1 MKSKIRG
8 RNYIILY
15 DGEKYYSKVNKSKLD
30 RSLKRV
36 IDALEVLNGEL
47 EYRNDVSELIMDE
60 VFYDYVDDD
69 YSHKK
74 DRIQKALEYAIELKE
89 QLETHDDEIPEPEEV
104 TLLEDIGYKHQ
115 PFDQKGYWTKLIENT
130 EDREVIEELWLSE
143 KPIRRKRIIDYEKSE
158 YGRSSTNIAY
168 QNLSIGKRL
177 MKVIE
182 NTLVKENGAPSP

>member
-36 IDALEVLNGEL
+36 IEALEILNSEI
-47 EYRNDVSELIMDE
+47 EKRDDISELIMDE
-60 VFYDYVDDD
+60 VFYDYGYDD
-69 YSHKK
+69 YSYRI
-74 DRIQKALEYAIELKE
+74 DRIRNALKDAQELKE

-104 TLLEDIGYKHQ
+104 ILLEDIGFRHR
-115 PFDQKGYWTKLIENT
+115 PFDKRGYWTKLIENT
-130 EDREVIEELWLSE
+130 ADREVTEELWLSE
-143 KPIRRKRIIDYEKSE
+143 KPIRRKRIIDYEKTE
-158 YGRSSTNIAY
+158 YGRSSTNIEY
-168 QNLSIGKRL
+168 KNLTIGKRL

-182 NTLVKENGAPSP
+182 NTLAKGNGAPSP